1 MAKYIEL
8 RKAFEA
14 ICGTECRIETK
25 ILLTSILLDL
35 PTLDIEDKVEEV
47 KQDKSLVKRS
57 TVEKIFKQL
66 DDWIRIC
73 PKRALPENYRRELIS
88 LVSHCRSMIGGDLK

>member
-8 RKAFEA
+8 GKAFEA

-73 PKRALPENYRRELIS
+73 PKCGMTEMYKKE
-88 LVSHCRSMIGGDLK
+88 LVSLITHCKSMIFMEDE